1 MEKRTVPF
9 SLLFYRNICT
19 VSGHYLTV
27 IPIFQPDGKG
37 IKPVFQAGYQRQ
49 RKVARVVSKKGER
62 GIWQRR
68 FWEHSLRDEEDFIRH
83 VEYIHYNPVKH
94 GYVSRVKE
102 WSHSSFHHYVRDG
115 SYPLEWAG
123 CSDNETSSFGE

>member
-1 MEKRTVPF
+1 MDKKIKICFSRGLPKTEKRTR
-9 SLLFYRNICT
+9 SRI
-19 VSGHYLTV
+19 
-27 IPIFQPDGKG
+27 
-37 IKPVFQAGYQRQ
+37 
-49 RKVARVVSKKGER
+49 KKGER

-68 FWEHSLRDEEDFIRH
+68 FWEHTLQDEDDFIRH

-102 WSHSSFHHYVRDG
+102 WSYSSFHRYVSNG
-115 SYPLEWAG
+115 SYPLEWAS